1 MGPVN
6 RAEPVPCPPTAPG
19 ARAGGSP
26 GGVAGGSTGGRSD
39 RTPAALPGDLP
50 GDLPDDLAGGR
61 AGGLSGGVRPER
73 SAVVDLAAVRANVRR
88 IRELAGPA
96 RLMAVVKADAYGH
109 GAVPVA
115 RAALGAGAH
124 ALGVAHVA
132 EALTLRAAGIT
143 APVLAWLHTV
153 DTDFRAALAQDVEL
167 GVSGWELGPVA
178 ETARAL
184 GRPARI
190 HLKIDTGLGRNGA
203 TAERWPELV
212 RRAAQ
217 AEAEGLLRVTGVFTH
232 LAVAD
237 EPARP
242 ETREQLERFRAAVD
256 TVRAAGL
263 RPALRHAANSPGLF
277 QAAGLERPE
286 DMLLDMV
293 RVGVGLYGL
302 SPFPDRTPRQLGLVP
317 AMTLRSTVSAV
328 KEVPAGQGVSYGL
341 GYVTDRPTTLALIP
355 LGYADGV
362 PRSGTGG
369 PVRILGRTYP
379 EVGRVAMDQLVVDL
393 GAPGLSA
400 PEHGLLGAEAVLFG
414 AGDDPSASAW
424 ADAAGTI
431 NYEIVTRVS
440 SRVPRVHVD
449 GAAAD
454 GQERA

>member
-1 MGPVN
+1 MGTVN
-6 RAEPVPCPPTAPG
+6 RAEPVPFP
-19 ARAGGSP
+19 
-26 GGVAGGSTGGRSD
+26 
-39 RTPAALPGDLP
+39 LPGEGLP
-50 GDLPDDLAGGR
+50 R
-61 AGGLSGGVRPER
+61 AVRPER

-88 IRELAGPA
+88 IRELAAPA

-115 RAALGAGAH
+115 RAAVEAGAD

-132 EALTLRAAGIT
+132 EALELRAAGIT
-143 APVLAWLHTV
+143 APLLAWLHTV
-153 DTDFRAALAQDVEL
+153 DTDFRAALARDVEL
-167 GVSGWELGPVA
+167 GVSGWELGPIA
-178 ETARAL
+178 EAAREL
-184 GRPARI
+184 GGTARI

-203 TAERWPELV
+203 TAQRWPELV
-212 RRAAQ
+212 RWAAQ
-217 AEAEGLLRVTGVFTH
+217 AEAEGLVRVAGVFTH

-237 EPARP
+237 EPSRP
-242 ETREQLERFRAAVD
+242 ETREQLRRFRAAVD
-256 TVRAAGL
+256 VARAAGL

-277 QAAGLERPE
+277 SAAGLEHPE

-293 RVGVGLYGL
+293 RVGVSVYGL
-302 SPFPDRTPRQLGLVP
+302 SPFPGRSPQQLGLVP

-341 GYVTDRPTTLALIP
+341 SWVSDRATTLALVP

-369 PVRILGRTYP
+369 PVRIRGRTHP
-379 EVGRVAMDQLVVDL
+379 VVGRVAMDQIVVDL
-393 GAPGLSA
+393 GAPGLAA

-414 AGDDPSASAW
+414 AGEDPSASAW

-440 SRVPRVHVD
+440 PRVQRVHVD
-449 GAAAD
+449 TAAD
-454 GQERA
+454 PDPAGVSAGVSAGDGEEQA